1 MVKLGKLFSIFLVL
15 TLLLLLAPAV
25 VLTGGNVALGQVC
38 NNTKQIEASFSFS
51 ETSDGEWHGFTA
63 GSAGID
69 PEGLYLLQF
78 SRMEETRTTTL
89 ANCGFRN
96 YTTGSGTVAGTG
108 MNGDL
113 DMMWITFKFGH
124 KYPSSPK
131 YYQGSRF
138 GTMMGRGHY
147 YEEANPENNFTFVF
161 LLDYD
166 SDDDMSAAGGKGF
179 LLSVEENG
187 TFGPMT
193 LPPEQRH
200 KVIGDF
206 TITKTGTTYTGN
218 FHLRNYDPSE
228 VFDLGTVT
236 VVGGVVIE
244 KSDPIRIGLDVID
257 FMTNGAQPTPI
268 TNQSTNFEDIAWGK
282 DPTKTVTGGHMGIN
296 ADMDATRNTALYLEL
311 RPLDPPSGAVR
322 MMGTAGNNILIND
335 TDTGVRAGDGSKY
348 GNMYELLALFIPDAY
363 LFVGELFWQEGYTWS
378 PFYLPRSN
386 TDWYVGHEYMA
397 YANISIESKL
407 VLPNQT
413 SVDQS
418 YGLFPHPKCEGV
430 TPSCGYPGQNLN
442 VTIHGKYFLRANN
455 TVANSGS
462 VDFGPGVTVTSYT
475 INSNDPVS
483 NTITASLSIAGGA
496 TPGLRDVNVTSCF
509 NYTSGSGTAPYLSG
523 HCNFTVAVNNT
534 TLEGHVSYLSR
545 GTDNAR
551 WAQPFVVRCF
561 EPGNL
566 NNEIWRQTVTTNN
579 TGVFTITGLP
589 PCTYDIGIKNFTC
602 LSELNTSV
610 TLNNNSTNVVDFGT
624 TREGDSNGNDADTGM
639 DFSLLSA
646 VFNTAPAGNPNCD
659 FNRDGAVTGMDFS
672 LLNGNF
678 GKSGLMQP
686 YGAVNP

>member
-1 MVKLGKLFSIFLVL
+1 MVKIWKSFSVFAVLALIF
-15 TLLLLLAPAV
+15 LLAPAV
-25 VLTGGNVALGQVC
+25 VLLPVDNVALGQVC
-38 NNTKQIEASFSFS
+38 NNTKQIETSFNFS
-51 ETSDGEWHGFTA
+51 ETSNGGWHDFDA
-63 GSAGID
+63 GSAAAGID
-69 PEGLYLLQF
+69 PEGLYLAQF
-78 SRMEETRTTTL
+78 TRDGVNRSTML
-89 ANCGFRN
+89 PDCQFRN

-108 MNGDL
+108 LNGAMDV
-113 DMMWITFKFGH
+113 MWITWKFAQT
-124 KYPSSPK
+124 YPGSPK

-138 GTMMGRGHY
+138 GTMMGRGHID
-147 YEEANPENNFTFVF
+147 EGGGDNFTFVF
-161 LLDYD
+161 ILDYD
-166 SDDDMSAAGGKGF
+166 SNNDMSAAGGKGF
-179 LLSVEENG
+179 LVSVEENG
-187 TFGPMT
+187 RFGPMT

-228 VFDLGTVT
+228 VFDLGLL
-236 VVGGVVIE
+236 VITGAVKQE
-244 KSDPIRIGLDVID
+244 KSDAIRVGLDILNFTKD
-257 FMTNGAQPTPI
+257 GPHPTPV
-268 TNQSTNFEDIAWGK
+268 TNQTTKFEEIAWGK
-282 DPTKTVTGGHMGIN
+282 DPAKNVISGHLGVGGEVDV
-296 ADMDATRNTALYLEL
+296 ARNTALYLEL
-311 RPLDPPSGAVR
+311 KPLVDPSGEVR
-322 MMGTAGNNILIND
+322 IMGTAANNLYIND

-348 GNMYELLALFIPDAY
+348 GELWEILLLFIPDQE
-363 LFVGELFWQEGYTWS
+363 LPVGQLFWQDGFTIT
-378 PFYLPRSN
+378 PFYMPNPPTGL
-386 TDWYVGHEYMA
+386 YVGSENFA
-397 YANISIESKL
+397 LASISIASSL
-407 VLPNQT
+407 VDAAQN
-413 SVDQS
+413 SVNHI
-418 YGLFPHPKCEGV
+418 YGLYPHPKCEGT
-430 TPSCGYPGQNLN
+430 TPACGYPGQNLN
-442 VTIHGKYFLRANN
+442 VTIHGKYFLKADDYAPN
-455 TVANSGS
+455 TGS
-462 VDFGPGVTVTSYT
+462 VDFGPGITVTSYT

-672 LLNGNF
+672 LLTGNF
-678 GKSGLMQP
+678 GQSGDLLG
-686 YGAVNP
+686 Y